1 MFKRT
6 VVDMRLKELDAVVS
20 QLNKY
25 RDLKPDIMKQDLE
38 KRWVIER
45 GIEAGAQLILEIA
58 DHILSNHFGYYS
70 ETYEDSLKGLVEK
83 NVISEELYS
92 QIKGLG
98 SLRNILV
105 HQYVQIDLNIVF
117 NSFHK
122 SLKVF
127 PLFTQEIM
135 GWMEDQEQR
144 A

>member
-1 MFKRT
+1 VFKRA
-6 VVDMRLKELDAVVS
+6 VVEMRLKELDAVIR

-25 RDLKPDIMKQDLE
+25 RDIKPDTIKQDLE

-58 DHILSNHFGYYS
+58 DHILSNQFGYYS
-70 ETYEDSLKGLVEK
+70 ETYEDALKGLLEK

-105 HQYVQIDLNIVF
+105 HQYVQIDLDIVF

-127 PLFTQEIM
+127 PLFAQEIM
-135 GWMEDQEQR
+135 GWMEEPEQR
-144 A
+144 S

>member
-1 MFKRT
+1 MFKRA
-6 VVDMRLKELDAVVS
+6 VVEMRLKELDAVVS

-25 RDLKPDIMKQDLE
+25 RDLKLDTMKQDLE
-38 KRWVIER
+38 KRWVVER

-70 ETYEDSLKGLVEK
+70 ETYEDSLKGLLEK

-105 HQYVQIDLNIVF
+105 HQYIQIDLNIVF

-135 GWMEDQEQR
+135 DWMEEPEQR

>member
-1 MFKRT
+1 MFKRA
-6 VVDMRLKELDAVVS
+6 VVDMRLKELDTVVS

-25 RDLKPDIMKQDLE
+25 RNMKPDTMKQDLE

-58 DHILSNHFGYYS
+58 DHILSNQFGYYS
-70 ETYEDSLKGLVEK
+70 ETYEDSLKGLLEK
-83 NVISEELYS
+83 GVISEELYS

-135 GWMEDQEQR
+135 DWMDEPEQR